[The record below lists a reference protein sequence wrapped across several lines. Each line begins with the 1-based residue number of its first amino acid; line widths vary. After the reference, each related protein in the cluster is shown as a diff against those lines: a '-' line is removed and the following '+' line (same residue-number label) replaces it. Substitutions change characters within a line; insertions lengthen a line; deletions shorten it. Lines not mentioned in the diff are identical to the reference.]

1 MDLFGRGWHR
11 DVDIWRIRGELNR
24 IGDILSGRKKPY
36 SPQIALI
43 VHEDR
48 FLCGGM
54 DRKRVG
60 FSSRKGFAACGAD
73 YGQYFP
79 EDVLDNPPQSVK
91 LFPNGAGNNH
101 DVV

>member
-1 MDLFGRGWHR
+1 MS
-11 DVDIWRIRGELNR
+11 I
-24 IGDILSGRKKPY
+24 SGAFAVNSTGSAISFPDY